1 MTISSYNSQKITIL
15 NLVLILLVLYIHNY
29 YSEAAD
35 YPIAMGVQQ
44 FWGTNGIAR
53 VAVPLFFLLS
63 GMLFFNGAQYVRECL
78 PKMKKRVR
86 ALLIPYLL
94 WNLLFVLFFVLLQI
108 LPGIGGLVNTDYVG
122 QVFGHGTLNAVIQL
136 FYVPVGFHLWFL
148 RDLIIMVTLT
158 PVLFLLLKSLKWLA
172 PALVAISMYALLQV
186 HFFDF
191 IDYEM
196 YCLFGIV
203 YFTLGGAIS
212 SFASLEQLD
221 QWLSKQVVAIAA
233 VIFFSNAFWQV
244 FGSDFNVW
252 YNFLTALA
260 GCIVVWR
267 GYDWVSSFKLLN
279 IEPLK
284 SYLGYSFFIYL
295 FHEPALNIIK
305 KIGLKLFGVHEWSLI
320 LLYII
325 IPPIMCVITI
335 SIAKIIKRFMP
346 RSYSVLVGGR

>member
-35 YPIAMGVQQ
+35 YPIALGVQQ

-53 VAVPLFFLLS
+53 VSVPLFFLLS
-63 GMLFFNGAQYVRECL
+63 GMLFFNGVQYVRECL

-86 ALLIPYLL
+86 TLLIPYLL
-94 WNLLFVLFFVLLQI
+94 WNIFFVLFLVLLQF

-148 RDLIIMVTLT
+148 RDLIIMVALT

-212 SFASLEQLD
+212 TFSSLEQLD
-221 QWLSKQVVAIAA
+221 KWLTTPVVIGAAI
-233 VIFFSNAFWQV
+233 IFFANAVWQIY
-244 FGSDFNVW
+244 GTDFNVW
-252 YNFLTALA
+252 YNFLTALC
-260 GCIVVWR
+260 GCIVVWKV
-267 GYDWVSSFKLLN
+267 YDWLASFKPLN
-279 IEPLK
+279 IKLLTPC
-284 SYLGYSFFIYL
+284 LGYSFFIYL
-295 FHEPALNIIK
+295 FHEPSLNIIK
-305 KIGLKLFGVHEWSLI
+305 KLGLKILGLHEWSLI
-320 LLYII
+320 FLYLINPII
-325 IPPIMCVITI
+325 MAMVCIAIATI
-335 SIAKIIKRFMP
+335 LKRYLP
-346 RSYSVLVGGR
+346 KVYNILTGNR